1 MKKRDNDFID
11 QRLNSLIGNI
21 FLFNSKMEKFNTSR
35 TMLKKSIKTDTEIIG
50 EHFGSPLKV
59 AMFTVDL
66 FIDNENREISCI
78 FGADLH
84 SQLVVQGL
92 AEYISL
98 FKNYSL
104 DIPNSNVIDESGNII
119 LYNNGYIPTEYVYI
133 PAFNTSVNGVSI
145 GEVKTDTHKYTVY
158 FVRKKF
164 LYVDVEEILNV

>member
-66 FIDNENREISCI
+66 FIDNENRDWLINKLKI
-78 FGADLH
+78 FSKGDCLSVRNAIPL
-84 SQLVVQGL
+84 SI
-92 AEYISL
+92 YI
-98 FKNYSL
+98 
-104 DIPNSNVIDESGNII
+104 NII
-119 LYNNGYIPTEYVYI
+119 NQD
-133 PAFNTSVNGVSI
+133 TS
-145 GEVKTDTHKYTVY
+145 E
-158 FVRKKF
+158 
-164 LYVDVEEILNV
+164 